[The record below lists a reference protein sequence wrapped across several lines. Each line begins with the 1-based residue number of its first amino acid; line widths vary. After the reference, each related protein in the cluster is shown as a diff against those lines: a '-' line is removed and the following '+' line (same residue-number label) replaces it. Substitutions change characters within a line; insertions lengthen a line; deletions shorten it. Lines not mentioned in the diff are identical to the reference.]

1 MNPTNCYLWGYQL
14 KTRTERLI
22 LALLP
27 LQSTFPL
34 YFTFNIQY
42 PTFNIPLLAYG
53 EGGGGLQ
60 AVVG

>member
-1 MNPTNCYLWGYQL
+1 MDFGL
-14 KTRTERLI
+14 LI